1 MHKSMLGFGHGPRV
15 CPGMNLALSE
25 GIACVAAIARRLNLA
40 LACPPEEI
48 VRQQIV
54 SAVANQMPIKVT
66 LRS

>member
-1 MHKSMLGFGHGPRV
+1 MLGFGHGPRV

-25 GIACVAAIARRLNLA
+25 EIACVAAIARRLNLA

-54 SAVANQMPIKVT
+54 SAMANQMPIKVT

>member
-1 MHKSMLGFGHGPRV
+1 MLGFGHGPRV